1 MEINK
6 YTDITG
12 VVVLEDIVDGRMVL
26 LTSHSQSINF
36 GSQTDLPGAKLPD
49 DATDAKKAHFVVTHA
64 VDNTKPP
71 IYVPYPQLSF
81 ALRGGFDQAANVPL
95 TSVDVH
101 LTPLSVTEGRTI
113 PSGALALAFG
123 PGVFTVP
130 SGAFICSADGGVP
143 GTWLQVSSNGVY
155 AGKLEEDAD
164 YSEGGFAQVERY
176 NSTDNK
182 LTFRL
187 NW

>member
-6 YTDITG
+6 YRDITG

-26 LTSHSQSINF
+26 LTSHSQSVNF
-36 GSQTDLPGAKLPD
+36 GSQTDLPGAKLPE

-64 VDNTKPP
+64 VDNIRPP
-71 IYVPYPQLSF
+71 IYVPYPQMSY

-95 TSVDVH
+95 EGIDVH

-113 PSGALALAFG
+113 PSGSLALAFG

-130 SGAFICSADGGVP
+130 SGAFVHSADIETP
-143 GTWLQVSSNGVY
+143 GTWLQVSADGDD
-155 AGKLEEDAD
+155 AGKLEVDAD

-176 NSTDNK
+176 DGTNDR

>member
-81 ALRGGFDQAANVPL
+81 ALRGGFDQSANVPL

-130 SGAFICSADGGVP
+130 SGAFIYSADVEVP
-143 GTWLQVSSNGVY
+143 GTWLQVSSNGAD
-155 AGKLEEDAD
+155 AGKLEVDSD